1 MIQSQNQTVQI
12 GISGSTNG
20 ANLKYICEVCGELF
34 NSIDFLKQ
42 HLSVHSTNAKVVLN
56 SKINS
61 IISLAKNKK
70 ICSSAISI
78 PQSMTVFNLKDI
90 SSKLTTHVTTQPTT
104 LTSPPIINSN
114 SNLTNNKNGLLL
126 FIIIFNLTIFKLY
139 SYFLNIY
146 FF

>member
-1 MIQSQNQTVQI
+1 MIQSQNQTIQI
-12 GISGSTNG
+12 GISNSTTNG

-42 HLSVHSTNAKVVLN
+42 HLGVHTTNAKVALN

-78 PQSMTVFNLKDI
+78 PQSMTIFNLKDI
-90 SSKLTTHVTTQPTT
+90 SSKLSTQLTTQPTT
-104 LTSPPIINSN
+104 VTSPPIINTN
-114 SNLTNNKNGLLL
+114 SNPINNKNG
-126 FIIIFNLTIFKLY
+126 
-139 SYFLNIY
+139 
-146 FF
+146 